1 MTKTVNEVISMP
13 EFNIPEDKKQRIIRA
28 AMEHFAKSGYKKT
41 TMDEIVAAANI
52 SKGLIFHYFGNKQK
66 LYLYL
71 YEFAYG
77 LVYNRVVKSLEK
89 EDLFERIRESEQI
102 KLAVVSE
109 YPYILDFLLSVRRER
124 DNQLLQ
130 KISRVK
136 VESFP
141 SWKENFLLRL
151 DASKLREG
159 IDIEKVIKIISW
171 TTSGLLNEHKDN
183 FVLEDVFSEMD
194 EYLNL
199 MRKAFYKEEYQ

>member
-1 MTKTVNEVISMP
+1 MMMQ
-13 EFNIPEDKKQRIIRA
+13 EFHIPEDKKQRIIRA
-28 AMEHFAKSGYKKT
+28 AMEHFAKNGYKKA
-41 TMDEIVAAANI
+41 TMDEIVAAADI
-52 SKGLIFHYFGNKQK
+52 SKGLIFHYFGSKKK

-77 LVYNRVVKSLEK
+77 LVYDRVVKSFER

-109 YPYILDFLLSVRRER
+109 YPYVLDFLLSVRRETDESLR
-124 DNQLLQ
+124 EE
-130 KISRVK
+130 ISRVK

-141 SWKENFLLRL
+141 PWKETFLPGL

-159 IDIEKVIKIISW
+159 IDLEKVIKIISW
-171 TTSGLLNEHKDN
+171 TTNGLLSEHKDD
-183 FVLEDVFSEMD
+183 FVLEDVFAEMD

-199 MRKAFYKEEYQ
+199 MRKAFYKEGYQ

>member
-1 MTKTVNEVISMP
+1 MMMQEVH
-13 EFNIPEDKKQRIIRA
+13 IPEDKKQRIIRA
-28 AMEHFAKSGYKKT
+28 GMEHFAKNGYKKA
-41 TMDEIVAAANI
+41 TMDEIVAAADI
-52 SKGLIFHYFGNKQK
+52 SKGLIFHYFGNKKK

-77 LVYNRVVKSLEK
+77 LVYNRIVKSFER

-109 YPYILDFLLSVRRER
+109 YPYVLDFLLSVRRET
-124 DNQLLQ
+124 DEQLRE

-141 SWKENFLLRL
+141 PWKETFLPGL

-159 IDIEKVIKIISW
+159 IGLEKVIKIISW
-171 TTSGLLNEHKDN
+171 TTDGLLAEHKDD
-183 FVLEDVFSEMD
+183 FVLEDIFAEMD
-194 EYLNL
+194 EYLDL

>member
-1 MTKTVNEVISMP
+1 MMQEVH
-13 EFNIPEDKKQRIIRA
+13 IPEDKKQRIIRA
-28 AMEHFAKSGYKKT
+28 AMEHFAKNGYKKA
-41 TMDEIVAAANI
+41 TMDEIVAAADI
-52 SKGLIFHYFGNKQK
+52 SKGLIFHYFGNKKK

-77 LVYNRVVKSLEK
+77 LVYDRIVKSFER

-109 YPYILDFLLSVRRER
+109 YPYVLDFLLSVRRET
-124 DNQLLQ
+124 DEQLRE

-141 SWKENFLLRL
+141 PWKETFLPGL

-159 IDIEKVIKIISW
+159 IGLEKVIKIISW
-171 TTSGLLNEHKDN
+171 TTDGLLAEHKDN
-183 FVLEDVFSEMD
+183 FVLEDIFAEMD
-194 EYLNL
+194 EYLDL

>member
-1 MTKTVNEVISMP
+1 MMQ
-13 EFNIPEDKKQRIIRA
+13 EFHIPEDKKQRIIRA
-28 AMEHFAKSGYKKT
+28 AMEHFAKNGYKKA
-41 TMDEIVAAANI
+41 TMDEIVAAADI
-52 SKGLIFHYFGNKQK
+52 SKGLIFHYFGSKKK

-77 LVYNRVVKSLEK
+77 LVYDRVVKSFER

-109 YPYILDFLLSVRRER
+109 YPYVLDFLLSVRRETDESLR
-124 DNQLLQ
+124 EE
-130 KISRVK
+130 ISRVK

-141 SWKENFLLRL
+141 PWKETFLPGL

-159 IDIEKVIKIISW
+159 IDLEKVIKIISW
-171 TTSGLLNEHKDN
+171 TTNGLLSEHKDD
-183 FVLEDVFSEMD
+183 FVLEDVFAEMD

-199 MRKAFYKEEYQ
+199 MRKAFYKEGYQ